1 MKTFFI
7 KIVFISKKERKHTQ
21 ISSVGAAV
29 PRQVMKHAVRNPC
42 KIRCKE
48 NQSAEGATENASVV
62 PSALL

>member
-29 PRQVMKHAVRNPC
+29 PRQVMKRKARNPC
-42 KIRCKE
+42 
-48 NQSAEGATENASVV
+48 
-62 PSALL
+62 